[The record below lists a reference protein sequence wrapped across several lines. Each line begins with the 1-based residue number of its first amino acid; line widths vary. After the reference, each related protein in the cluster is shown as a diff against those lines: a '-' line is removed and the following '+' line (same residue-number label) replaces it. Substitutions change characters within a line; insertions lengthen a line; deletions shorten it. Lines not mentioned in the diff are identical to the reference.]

1 MLVDYRSHPRYY
13 PRVVSAELV
22 EADAQHAL
30 VRYEVGVGP
39 FSFGFYMIKY
49 PDPVRRRIDWRLDT
63 GHANNFFRENTGY
76 WQVDPADGGSLVTF
90 GRIRA
95 LVKKAPPRKDAFD
108 INEAIHE
115 VVGLTRGE
123 VVKNNVSVQTQLA
136 EGLPR
141 IQGDTVQLQQVILN
155 LIINAVEAM
164 SGISDGPRELLISTM
179 KDAGGVLVAVRDSG
193 PGLSPE
199 NCERLFD
206 AFYTT
211 KPDGMGMGLS
221 ICRSIVDAHGG
232 RIWAS
237 PAVGRGATFQFGLPL
252 AGA

>member
-1 MLVDYRSHPRYY
+1 MQPIT
-13 PRVVSAELV
+13 AGIT
-22 EADAQHAL
+22 DAQAALHWLSAVPPNLEEARHAL
-30 VRYEVGVGP
+30 GYAVSEGTRA
-39 FSFGFYMIKY
+39 
-49 PDPVRRRIDWRLDT
+49 ID
-63 GHANNFFRENTGY
+63 
-76 WQVDPADGGSLVTF
+76 VI

-95 LVKKAPPRKDAFD
+95 LIKKAPPRKEAFD

-141 IQGDTVQLQQVILN
+141 IQGDTIQLQQVILN
-155 LIINAVEAM
+155 LIINAFEAM

-179 KDAGGVLVAVRDSG
+179 RDAGGVLVAVRDSG
-193 PGLSPE
+193 PGLSPGDF
-199 NCERLFD
+199 ERLFD

-221 ICRSIVDAHGG
+221 ICRSIIEAHGG

-237 PAVGRGATFQFGLPL
+237 PDVGRGATFQFSLPL